1 MVEPWLHFPF
11 LAMSSS
17 PARGAGRRGLAR
29 GEQGKLG
36 SSRSDALLGGAA
48 PVGQASDQGLVQ
60 GAEPSEAGRGSG
72 AVHRLGSV
80 EVSVT
85 MFYRYAFQRLLWR
98 VL

>member
-36 SSRSDALLGGAA
+36 SSRSAALLGGAA
-48 PVGQASDQGLVQ
+48 PGGRRVTRAWCRELNPVKLGEALGLCT
-60 GAEPSEAGRGSG
+60 G
-72 AVHRLGSV
+72 
-80 EVSVT
+80 
-85 MFYRYAFQRLLWR
+85 
-98 VL
+98 